1 MKGLSDSFR
10 LGSDYTVSFPDS
22 ENRTFLMTLDR
33 LIYDDT
39 EAKVLMVFQCGIVSD
54 NFEGLRLQ
62 QINIVSRDVTG
73 FRIPISAVCEQNGN
87 TGVFILKDG
96 KASFRK
102 TVILYEGDGYYVV
115 SAQNVNSDDFYV
127 YLEVNDSII
136 TDCRNM
142 YEGKVL
148 A

>member
-1 MKGLSDSFR
+1 M
-10 LGSDYTVSFPDS
+10 
-22 ENRTFLMTLDR
+22 
-33 LIYDDT
+33 
-39 EAKVLMVFQCGIVSD
+39 
-54 NFEGLRLQ
+54 
-62 QINIVSRDVTG
+62 
-73 FRIPISAVCEQNGN
+73 
-87 TGVFILKDG
+87 
-96 KASFRK
+96 
-102 TVILYEGDGYYVV
+102 ILYEGDGYYVV